1 MFHHA
6 KINVQTAVQYQIPS
20 VTILMHTETAVK
32 VELVVVESIDGC
44 SKRTVKKLV
53 TFVSQIVFD
62 LQNNKSIVDDKA

>member
-32 VELVVVESIDGC
+32 VEMVVVESIDGC
-44 SKRTVKKLV
+44 SKRTVKKLYG
-53 TFVSQIVFD
+53 
-62 LQNNKSIVDDKA
+62 